1 MFTRICPSVILYLL
15 SVCPAIWLIELKKL
29 DKRLEEFNAREAL
42 KKSLEGT
49 GDLGEI
55 ITTIASTTVAIS
67 TATTPLFESVENLSN
82 NLTNAQNSTS
92 DGFPV
97 NNLMSGK
104 VRRNHFIYLT
114 FLRAKRLSVCELNS
128 GKNILTFQIP
138 DLKNIPIPVDE
149 GMLVT
154 LIEQCL
160 MLFLIIGRWMLP
172 SEMSRDEL
180 AQLLLCYIGVAADII
195 EFFDSFKVYKILQ
208 IKY

>member
-1 MFTRICPSVILYLL
+1 MILYLL

-49 GDLGEI
+49 SDLGEI

-67 TATTPLFESVENLSN
+67 TATTPLFESVENLTN

-104 VRRNHFIYLT
+104 VKSNHLLELRILRTENNYLS
-114 FLRAKRLSVCELNS
+114 ASKVIE
-128 GKNILTFQIP
+128 
-138 DLKNIPIPVDE
+138 NIPIN
-149 GMLVT
+149 
-154 LIEQCL
+154 
-160 MLFLIIGRWMLP
+160 F
-172 SEMSRDEL
+172 S
-180 AQLLLCYIGVAADII
+180 
-195 EFFDSFKVYKILQ
+195 DS
-208 IKY
+208 

>member
-67 TATTPLFESVENLSN
+67 TATTPLFESVENLTK
-82 NLTNAQNSTS
+82 NLTNAQNSSS

-104 VRRNHFIYLT
+104 VKSNYSI
-114 FLRAKRLSVCELNS
+114 
-128 GKNILTFQIP
+128 
-138 DLKNIPIPVDE
+138 
-149 GMLVT
+149 
-154 LIEQCL
+154 
-160 MLFLIIGRWMLP
+160 
-172 SEMSRDEL
+172 
-180 AQLLLCYIGVAADII
+180 
-195 EFFDSFKVYKILQ
+195 
-208 IKY
+208 